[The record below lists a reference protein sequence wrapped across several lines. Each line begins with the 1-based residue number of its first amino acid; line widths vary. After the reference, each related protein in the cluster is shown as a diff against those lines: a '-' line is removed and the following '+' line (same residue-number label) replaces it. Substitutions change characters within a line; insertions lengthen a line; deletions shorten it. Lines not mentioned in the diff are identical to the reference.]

1 MGKSIYVFF
10 FWFIW
15 FVVCES
21 RNEGFISVK
30 QQLQYMV
37 AWGSGGEVRG
47 GIRTVDSQFSYSKVN
62 HWAVEIFD
70 ATLQPSENLNSVKM
84 WSVRSLPPCTAPWRE
99 PRRVMLRLRSLSSA
113 KVTCPDD
120 VLPLARYLNDGT
132 KKQPTKAFE
141 SGGEVWKG
149 GDCGICVRHGSS
161 LPDGTR
167 TNNCVFGE

>member
-1 MGKSIYVFF
+1 MGKSRNSYICFF
-10 FWFIW
+10 FLGSFG

-30 QQLQYMV
+30 QQMQYMV

-47 GIRTVDSQFSYSKVN
+47 GIRTVDSQFSYSKVD

-99 PRRVMLRLRSLSSA
+99 PRRVVLRLRSLSSA

-120 VLPLARYLNDGT
+120 LLPLARYLNDGT

-141 SGGEVWKG
+141 SSGEVWKG
-149 GDCGICVRHGSS
+149 GDVE
-161 LPDGTR
+161 LGTNLCR
-167 TNNCVFGE
+167 KCNISK